1 MSLLH
6 KLETIPHNNFK
17 PKITILSR
25 GIFKQ
30 SSKSAGGTD
39 YLITLQDTRDVS
51 FIYTPNIVKPPFDLD
66 YFKVWITLSNILVEV
81 YQKMIVFILGRSPGG
96 GGGSGGG
103 SGDISS
109 SGGNGNNGG
118 GSNGGGI

>member
-1 MSLLH
+1 MLQ
-6 KLETIPHNNFK
+6 
-17 PKITILSR
+17 R

-30 SSKSAGGTD
+30 SSKSARKSAGGTD

-51 FIYTPNIVKPPFDLD
+51 FIYTPNIFKPVFFTND
-66 YFKVWITLSNILVEV
+66 ILVKV
-81 YQKMIVFILGRSPGG
+81 YQKMIVFILGGSPGG
-96 GGGSGGG
+96 GGGSGG
-103 SGDISS
+103 ISS

>member
-6 KLETIPHNNFK
+6 ELETIPQDNFK
-17 PKITILSR
+17 PKITSLSR

-30 SSKSAGGTD
+30 SSKSARKSAGGTD
-39 YLITLQDTRDVS
+39 YSITLQETGDAD
-51 FIYTPNIVKPPFDLD
+51 
-66 YFKVWITLSNILVEV
+66 ILVEV
-81 YQKMIVFILGRSPGG
+81 YQKMIAFILGGSPGG

-103 SGDISS
+103 SGGISS